1 MGRLSNRSRRRW
13 RTLTLT
19 LVLVACAACGRK
31 AEDEESESTPVP
43 TIVADTAKVDR
54 RTLIEEITVRGPVTA
69 LPNEDVKVSALVPGR
84 VTSVTV
90 AEGDSV
96 KQGQVVASIDRR
108 PIEEQRRQAAAALEQ
123 ANAQVENARLNLDR
137 TSQLFTRGIAAGKE
151 VEDAKTAM
159 ASATAAREQATA
171 ALNTANL
178 QIERTEVRAPIAGQI
193 VKRMVSV
200 GEQVDGTAGQP
211 IVQVANLD
219 RIELAANVPAAYL
232 SRVQVNQHAIIVSP
246 SVAGVE
252 LMGTVIAI
260 APAVDVATNTGLV
273 RIRIAN
279 AQRQLKVGMFAEAR
293 VQLAEHPAVLA
304 VPPQAIVKSG
314 EGVFVYL
321 VNGDAAQRTPVMIGL
336 ETSSA
341 VEIRSGVTEGQTVL
355 TSSVYGLGEKAM
367 LAKPEQPASTDKD
380 EKPAKGKDEQPE
392 KGKHAKPE
400 KDEK

>member
-1 MGRLSNRSRRRW
+1 LGRLSNRTRRRW

-31 AEDEESESTPVP
+31 AEDETSESTPVP

-178 QIERTEVRAPIAGQI
+178 QIERTEVRTPIAGQI

-232 SRVQVNQHAIIVSP
+232 SRVQVNQHAIIVSA

-355 TSSVYGLGEKAM
+355 TSSVYGLGEKAI
-367 LAKPEQPASTDKD
+367 LAKPEQPGSSDKD
-380 EKPAKGKDEQPE
+380 EKPAKGKDEQPGN
-392 KGKHAKPE
+392 GKHAKPE